1 MGNHERAVHLDSQLP
16 TYAIGLDVG
25 GTKIAC
31 GIVAFPS
38 GEVLSRQIIP
48 TFVSDG
54 GEAVL
59 SRALQLARE
68 LIQQA
73 TRSRFAILGI
83 GVGVCELVDADGHIT
98 SGQAVAWQGLRVQE
112 RFSEL
117 APAVVESDVRAAALA
132 EARFGA
138 GSPFRVFAYL
148 TVGTGIS
155 HTLVQNGRTYAGA
168 RGNALILASAPWT
181 VTCTRCGEELNQV
194 LEEFASGPALV
205 ARYNARSGR
214 RTTRAEE
221 VIEAAQAGDTA
232 ASDVVRSAGKA
243 LGNSVGLLINI
254 LDPEAIVVGGGLGL
268 AGGPYWSSFEDSTRR
283 HVWSDGARDLPILRA
298 TLGTDA
304 GLIGA
309 AARAW
314 QVRHSDSARQ
324 T

>member
-1 MGNHERAVHLDSQLP
+1 MGHLERAPESDSKLP
-16 TYAIGLDVG
+16 AYAIGLDVG

-38 GEVLSRQIIP
+38 GNVLSRQTIP
-48 TFVSDG
+48 TFASNG

-59 SRALQLARE
+59 SRALQLAGE
-68 LIQQA
+68 LIQEA
-73 TRSRFAILGI
+73 ARSRFGILGI
-83 GVGVCELVDADGHIT
+83 GVGVCELVNADGRIT

-138 GSPFRVFAYL
+138 GSPFKVFAYL

-155 HTLVQNGRTYAGA
+155 HTLVQNGRAYAGA
-168 RGNALILASAPWT
+168 RGNALVLASAPWT
-181 VTCTRCGEELNQV
+181 MTCTRCGEELNQV

-232 ASDVVRSAGKA
+232 AGDVLTTAGKA
-243 LGNSVGLLINI
+243 LGNSVGFLINI

-268 AGGPYWSSFEDSTRR
+268 AGGPYWSSFEDATRR
-283 HVWSDGARDLPILRA
+283 HVWSESARDLPIFPA
-298 TLGTDA
+298 MLGTDA

-309 AARAW
+309 ASRAW
-314 QVRHSDSARQ
+314 QHFGV
-324 T
+324 